1 MSTAKTNAMRILE
14 NLKIPYTV
22 FTYPSEDFLDGVTV
36 AQMVGKPV
44 ETVFKTLITVGASR
58 NHYVFVLPVAKEL
71 DLKAAA
77 RAAGEKSVEM
87 LAVSKITEVTGY
99 IKGGCSPV
107 GMKKLFKTVIDAS
120 AEALPVMTFSAGK
133 RGMQLE
139 TAPHDLAAAVK
150 ATFADI
156 TAKPQ

>member
-1 MSTAKTNAMRILE
+1 MSNVKTNAMRILE

-44 ETVFKTLITVGASR
+44 EMVFKTLVTVGASR
-58 NHYVFVLPVAKEL
+58 SNYVFVIPVAKEL

-77 RAAGEKSVEM
+77 RAVGEKSIEM
-87 LAVSKITEVTGY
+87 LAVSKITDVTGY
-99 IKGGCSPV
+99 IKGGCSPI

-120 AEALPVMTFSAGK
+120 AATLTSMTFSAGK
-133 RGMQLE
+133 RGMQIE
-139 TAPHDLAAAVK
+139 AAPQDLAAAVK
-150 ATFADI
+150 ATFNDI
-156 TAKPQ
+156 TAK